1 MDNLDT
7 RSLLVVD
14 DNDRIASVVA
24 NLLEEVVTLSERI
37 AVLEGEKNVDEADDR
52 INAIIDRVLSPLS

>member
-37 AVLEGEKNVDEADDR
+37 AVLEG
-52 INAIIDRVLSPLS
+52 

>member
-7 RSLLVVD
+7 RALLVVD